1 LKPFHSHSISVHA
14 CSPFGVQKHE
24 LQPSSAMNRV
34 PGTHFWVW
42 AAVVSRFARVAP
54 SELFKQNFSV
64 HTSWPVPEQ
73 TQVLQPSAALYDVPG
88 VQLAAGLA
96 PATAIV
102 SRLARVEPLD
112 LGTEK
117 QIIRVQAS
125 WPVPEQ

>member
-1 LKPFHSHSISVHA
+1 
-14 CSPFGVQKHE
+14 
-24 LQPSSAMNRV
+24 MNRV
-34 PGTHFWVW
+34 PGTHFCVW
-42 AAVVSRFARVAP
+42 AAVVSRLAKVAP

-64 HTSWPVPEQ
+64 QTSWPVPEQ

-102 SRLARVEPLD
+102 SRLARVQSLK
-112 LGTEK
+112 LGAEK
-117 QIIRVQAS
+117 QSFRVQES